1 MSPHNTTV
9 CCSQGATVNTKMRLW
24 TVEGKGKAPFPFL
37 PIARVPFESLIG
49 QLENGK
55 GTLEVMGFRG

>member
-1 MSPHNTTV
+1 M
-9 CCSQGATVNTKMRLW
+9 NTKMRLW